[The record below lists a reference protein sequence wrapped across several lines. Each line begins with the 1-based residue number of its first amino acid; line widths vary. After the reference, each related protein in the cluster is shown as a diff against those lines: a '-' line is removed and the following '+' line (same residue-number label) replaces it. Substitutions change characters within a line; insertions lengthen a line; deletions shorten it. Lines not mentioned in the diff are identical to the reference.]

1 MGMGR
6 HESYNEFE
14 NKEGIQ
20 LEENKILKSIRPCSS
35 HHMKMLAEPMRGRL
49 NSDFNAKDIKSLK
62 TKTVNA
68 DKIDLTVDDM
78 DDV

>member
-1 MGMGR
+1 MGR

-20 LEENKILKSIRPCSS
+20 FEENKVLKSLRPCSS

-49 NSDFNAKDIKSLK
+49 NSDFNHKDI
-62 TKTVNA
+62 
-68 DKIDLTVDDM
+68 
-78 DDV
+78 